1 MNTSPQ
7 RLQAVTQEHLESAS
21 AQHTEG
27 RTTVDFETPEALIAW
42 DRSQTPV
49 PEGLRARVT
58 ASLAHP
64 AGAASPTADDAKPW
78 WRRLF

>member
-1 MNTSPQ
+1 MNSSSQ
-7 RLQAVTQEHLESAS
+7 RLQAITQENLESAS
-21 AQHTEG
+21 TRQTEG

-58 ASLAHP
+58 ASLAQP
-64 AGAASPTADDAKPW
+64 AGAASPTGDDLKPW

>member
-21 AQHTEG
+21 AQHTEV

-64 AGAASPTADDAKPW
+64 AGGASPTGDDLKPW

>member
-1 MNTSPQ
+1 MNPSPQ
-7 RLQAVTQEHLESAS
+7 RLQAVTHVHLESAS

-58 ASLAHP
+58 ASLVQT
-64 AGAASPTADDAKPW
+64 AGAASPTGDDLKPW

>member
-1 MNTSPQ
+1 MNPSPK
-7 RLQAVTQEHLESAS
+7 RLQTVAQENLENAS
-21 AQHTEG
+21 NQHTEG
-27 RTTVDFETPEALIAW
+27 RTAVNFETPEALIAW

-49 PEGLRARVT
+49 PEELRARVM

-64 AGAASPTADDAKPW
+64 AGGASSTGDDAKPW

>member
-1 MNTSPQ
+1 MNTSPK
-7 RLQAVTQEHLESAS
+7 RLQTVAQENLENAS
-21 AQHTEG
+21 NQHTEG
-27 RTTVDFETPEALIAW
+27 RTAVDFETPEALIAW

-49 PEGLRARVT
+49 PEELRARVM

-64 AGAASPTADDAKPW
+64 AGAASPTGDDAKPW

>member
-1 MNTSPQ
+1 MNPSPQ
-7 RLQAVTQEHLESAS
+7 RLHAVTQEHLESAS

-58 ASLAHP
+58 ASLAHR
-64 AGAASPTADDAKPW
+64 AGAASPSGDELKPW

>member
-1 MNTSPQ
+1 MNPPPK
-7 RLQAVTQEHLESAS
+7 RLQTVTQENLENAS
-21 AQHTEG
+21 HQHTEG
-27 RTTVDFETPEALIAW
+27 RTAVDFETPEALIAW

-49 PEGLRARVT
+49 PEELRARVT

-64 AGAASPTADDAKPW
+64 AGAASPNGDDAKPW

>member
-1 MNTSPQ
+1 MNTSPK
-7 RLQAVTQEHLESAS
+7 RLQTVAQENLENAS
-21 AQHTEG
+21 NQHTEG
-27 RTTVDFETPEALIAW
+27 RTAVDFETPEALIAW

-49 PEGLRARVT
+49 PEELLARVT

-64 AGAASPTADDAKPW
+64 AGAASPTGDDAKPW

>member
-1 MNTSPQ
+1 MNPSSQ
-7 RLQAVTQEHLESAS
+7 RLQAVTQENFESAS
-21 AQHTEG
+21 ALHTEG
-27 RTTVDFETPEALIAW
+27 STTVDFETPETLIAW

-49 PEGLRARVT
+49 PEGLRDRVA

-64 AGAASPTADDAKPW
+64 AGGASPTGDDLKPW

>member
-1 MNTSPQ
+1 MNTSPK
-7 RLQAVTQEHLESAS
+7 RLQTVAQENLDNAS
-21 AQHTEG
+21 NQHTEG
-27 RTTVDFETPEALIAW
+27 RTAVDFETPEALIAW

-49 PEGLRARVT
+49 PEELRARVM

-64 AGAASPTADDAKPW
+64 AGAASSTGDDAKPW

>member
-1 MNTSPQ
+1 MTPSPQ

-58 ASLAHP
+58 ASLAHR
-64 AGAASPTADDAKPW
+64 AGAASPSGDELKPW

>member
-1 MNTSPQ
+1 MNPSSQ
-7 RLQAVTQEHLESAS
+7 RLQAVTQENFESAS
-21 AQHTEG
+21 ALHTEG
-27 RTTVDFETPEALIAW
+27 STTVDFETPEALIAW

-49 PEGLRARVT
+49 PEGLQDRVA

-64 AGAASPTADDAKPW
+64 AGGASPTGDDLNPW

>member
-1 MNTSPQ
+1 MNTSPK
-7 RLQAVTQEHLESAS
+7 RLQTVAQENLENAS
-21 AQHTEG
+21 NQHTEG
-27 RTTVDFETPEALIAW
+27 RTAVDFETPEALIAW

-49 PEGLRARVT
+49 PEELRARVM

-64 AGAASPTADDAKPW
+64 AGAASSTGDDAKPW